1 MKVISFNANGIR
13 SAARNG
19 FYEWLAMQDADFV
32 CIQETKA
39 QPEQLIPEE
48 LYYPRDYFC
57 DYYSAQKKD
66 IAVWQFMPATNQ
78 AVL

>member
-48 LYYPRDYFC
+48 LYYPRDLF
-57 DYYSAQKKD
+57 
-66 IAVWQFMPATNQ
+66 
-78 AVL
+78 L